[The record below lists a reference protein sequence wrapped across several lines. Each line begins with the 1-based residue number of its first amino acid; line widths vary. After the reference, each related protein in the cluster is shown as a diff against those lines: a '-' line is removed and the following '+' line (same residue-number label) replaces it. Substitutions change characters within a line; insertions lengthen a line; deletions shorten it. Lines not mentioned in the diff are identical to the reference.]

1 MKAVVELDD
10 NGELRVPAAMLPGAT
25 PHARYQV
32 EVRERQVLIS
42 PANGAE
48 LFWQMAGA
56 QERAAD
62 ILQWAESHRQGPGL
76 PDQATTRES
85 IYD

>member
-1 MKAVVELDD
+1 MKALLELDD
-10 NGELRVPAAMLPGAT
+10 KGELRVPAAMLPGAT
-25 PHARYQV
+25 PHARYHV

-48 LFWQMAGA
+48 LFWQQASA
-56 QERAAD
+56 PERAAD